1 MSYAIPKKQGVVQD
15 LQKALSIV
23 TPIIMNDANPLLE
36 VRLTLFLGYYIDILY
51 IGDEEIFLQVLKML
65 ITSINSKNIAL
76 AHQSTDTLKTIISDR
91 DLIP

>member
-1 MSYAIPKKQGVVQD
+1 VQD

-51 IGDEEIFLQVLKML
+51 IGDEEIFL
-65 ITSINSKNIAL
+65 
-76 AHQSTDTLKTIISDR
+76 
-91 DLIP
+91 